1 MGQYTS
7 YYLYQKYEKRGE
19 QDWIPCYP
27 NTYSISGDV
36 TNPMSLVVKSENDT
50 QCGYTPTPTGTPIY
64 SWNTVEGYVCDE
76 CTPTKAMIHDESGN
90 TYIISGSGE
99 ITQSDVSA
107 YRNDATDIVITN
119 NATAIG
125 NNAFSGFTSVGFVRI
140 PNNVLTIGDNAFNSC
155 SVMTE
160 CQIPYGT
167 ATIGAN
173 AFGGCTS
180 LMYVDIPSTVTSIGD
195 GAFGSCL
202 NFRYTSIPS
211 SVTSIPN
218 NCFYNCDG
226 LSDIELPSSIT
237 SIGDDAFAECSGL
250 YSVTVYNTTP
260 PTLGSNV
267 FQNTNSDLKIY
278 VPSSSVDTYKAAS
291 GWSSYA
297 SKINAIQ

>member
-7 YYLYQKYEKRGE
+7 YFLYQRYEKRGE

-27 NTYSISGDV
+27 NTYSISGDA

-64 SWNTVEGYVCDE
+64 SWNTVEGFVCDE

-107 YRNDATDIVITN
+107 YRSAATDIVITN

-125 NNAFSGFTSVGFVRI
+125 NNAFSGFSGVGFVRI

-167 ATIGAN
+167 TTIGAS
-173 AFGGCTS
+173 AFTNCTS

-195 GAFGSCL
+195 SAFRDCL

-211 SVTSIPN
+211 SLTSIPS

-237 SIGDDAFAECSGL
+237 SIGDSAFAECSGL
-250 YSVTVYNTTP
+250 YSVTILSTTP

-278 VPSSSVDTYKAAS
+278 VPSASVDVYKSATN
-291 GWSSYA
+291 WSSYTD
-297 SKINAIQ
+297 KIIAIS

>member
-7 YYLYQKYEKRGE
+7 YYLYERYEKRGE

-27 NTYSISGDV
+27 NTYSISGDA

-64 SWNTVEGYVCDE
+64 AWNTVEGFVCDE

-99 ITQSDVSA
+99 ITQSEVSA
-107 YRNDATDIVITN
+107 YTSAATDIVITN

-125 NNAFSGFTSVGFVRI
+125 NNAFSGFGGVEFVRI

-155 SVMTE
+155 SAMTE

-167 ATIGAN
+167 TTIGAS
-173 AFGGCTS
+173 AFTNS
-180 LMYVDIPSTVTSIGD
+180 ITLMYADIPSTVTSIGD
-195 GAFGSCL
+195 GAFMNCL

-211 SVTSIPN
+211 SVISIPS
-218 NCFYNCDG
+218 NCFRNCDG

-237 SIGDDAFAECSGL
+237 SIGGYAFENCSGL
-250 YSVTVYNTTP
+250 FTVTVHTSTP

-267 FQNTNSDLKIY
+267 FQNTNSNLKIY
-278 VPSSSVDTYKAAS
+278 VPASSVDAYKSAS

-297 SKINAIQ
+297 DKIIAIS

>member
-1 MGQYTS
+1 MAQYTS
-7 YYLYQKYEKRGE
+7 YYLYERYEKRGE

-27 NTYSISGDV
+27 NTYSISGDA

-64 SWNTVEGYVCDE
+64 AWNTVEGFVCDE

-99 ITQSDVSA
+99 ITQSEVQQYLSA
-107 YRNDATDIVITN
+107 ATDIVITN

-125 NNAFSGFTSVGFVRI
+125 NNAFSGFSGVGFVRI